1 MVNCFRKASI
11 SSNSQAQSQSDD
23 DDAFKLLAAQLE
35 EFQDRHESSIDFT
48 VDAYVHADKDVVTL
62 EAHLLTDS
70 EISLIQQN
78 MMTRMKKMM

>member
-11 SSNSQAQSQSDD
+11 SSNSQAQSQSD

-48 VDAYVHADKDVVTL
+48 VDSYVHADKDVVTL

-78 MMTRMKKMM
+78 MMTRMRKMM